1 MKKTVYPYIALGLG
15 VCLLVTLLASSM
27 VAPDGKPALPLLTL
41 LIMSEFGFIVTAI
54 GAVVGI
60 IAVKASQRK
69 LMLVLTSLACGAMA
83 VRFMMLG
90 IEFWPL

>member
-1 MKKTVYPYIALGLG
+1 MKKTVYPYIALVLGL
-15 VCLLVTLLASSM
+15 CLLATLLASSI

-41 LIMSEFGFIVTAI
+41 LIISEFGFFVTGI

-60 IAVKASQRK
+60 MAINKSQRK
-69 LMLVLTSLACGAMA
+69 VMLALTSLACGAMA
-83 VRFMMLG
+83 VRFMLLG